1 MESGE
6 QCLNINPN
14 LLTGTRYFSGKGWF
28 NLDQSNYGLNYD
40 YAPGFAVYCVSNQ
53 DWNGVTKYVKV
64 HAGETYTFSM
74 YFRYYGVA
82 DDYETDKTAIY
93 IELNNKKM
101 GVECPGIWGADA
113 TILDNN
119 GTLVANVSNKFVRIH
134 KTFRVET
141 DGYIK
146 PRVERG
152 PIPNV
157 EIQEYGFKLERG
169 SEMTPYCGTVE
180 EGGGNHRLNDEL
192 TDLADNIRSHTGDN

>member
-1 MESGE
+1 M
-6 QCLNINPN
+6 NINPN

-28 NLDQSNYGLNYD
+28 NLDISNYSLNYD
-40 YAPGFAVYCVSNQ
+40 YVPGFAVYCVSNQ
-53 DWNGVTKYVKV
+53 DWNGVTQYVKV
-64 HAGETYTFSM
+64 LAGETYTFSM

-82 DDYETDKTAIY
+82 DDYVTNQTNVYIDLNDKG
-93 IELNNKKM
+93 M
-101 GVECPGIWGADA
+101 DVEGPGIWGADT

-119 GTLVANVSNKFVRIH
+119 SNLVANVSNKFVRIH
-134 KTFRVET
+134 KTFRVEK

-152 PIPNV
+152 HMPNI

-180 EGGGNHRLNDEL
+180 EEPGLFAMNHGGG
-192 TDLADNIRSHTGDN
+192 ADYVK